1 MTMMYC
7 RAAAKELAV
16 SLLAPNLHAANALH
30 AVVRVA
36 VVVRKNANPVNRN
49 QRNGLVAS
57 QHATRDRRGNLSQLV
72 TLNQR
77 GRPAQLGILNRS
89 GSHDQ
94 LGSLDRNV
102 KPDQVE
108 SLDLPLQVTKLKHV
122 AALGLHSSRLSF
134 RTFRPGKKPSAAWH
148 FERHLKNTHAELKA
162 AVVATAV
169 VARHVAKTDLAKDV

>member
-1 MTMMYC
+1 MMYC

-16 SLLAPNLHAANALH
+16 NLLAPNLRAANALH

-94 LGSLDRNV
+94 LGRLDRNV

-108 SLDLPLQVTKLKHV
+108 SLDLPRQEGPRRPVS
-122 AALGLHSSRLSF
+122 GL
-134 RTFRPGKKPSAAWH
+134 RT
-148 FERHLKNTHAELKA
+148 L
-162 AVVATAV
+162 
-169 VARHVAKTDLAKDV
+169 